1 MEGTTL
7 PVYVTD
13 AFASMTGQAE
23 ALMGQAWPVLVLV
36 FGGMILMKLF
46 KKFGNKAT

>member
-7 PVYVTD
+7 PTYVTD
-13 AFASMTGQAE
+13 AFATMTGQAE
-23 ALMGQAWPVLVLV
+23 ALISQAWPVLIVI
-36 FGGMILMKLF
+36 FGGGILMKLF